1 MSIQN
6 KVALITGGSR
16 GIGRAVSLRLASDGV
31 KLAINYKSDRK
42 SADLVVGLVK
52 EMGVEA
58 LSVQADVSD
67 SSQVDVMVDQVISE
81 FGNVDILVNN
91 AGIIHD
97 SLLMRMSEDVWD
109 EVLNTNL
116 KGTYNCTKAV
126 LRYMVRQRWG
136 RVINV
141 VSVVGIEGN
150 PGQSNYAASKA
161 GVIAFSR
168 SIAKEVASRNITV
181 NSVAPG
187 YISTEIVA
195 DLNPEFKELI
205 LSRIP
210 QNKFGTVEDVSNMV
224 GYLASEEANYI
235 TGEVIR
241 VDGGI
246 ESVSYTHLTL
256 PTILLV

>member
-1 MSIQN
+1 MSISG

-16 GIGRAVSLRLASDGV
+16 GIGRAIALRLAKDGV
-31 KLAINYKSDRK
+31 KIVVNYKANED
-42 SADLVVGLVK
+42 AAQWVVNAV
-52 EMGVEA
+52 EQMGGEA
-58 LSVQADVSD
+58 MTVIADVSD
-67 SSQVDVMVDQVISE
+67 NSSVDDMVKKIDEQW
-81 FGNVDILVNN
+81 GGVDILVNN

-97 SLLMRMSEDVWD
+97 SLLMRMTEDVWD

-126 LRYMVRQRWG
+126 LRFMVRKRWG
-136 RVINV
+136 RIINV

-187 YISTEIVA
+187 YIATEIVE
-195 DLNPEFKELI
+195 DLTPEFRDI
-205 LSRIP
+205 IFSRIP
-210 QNKFGTVEDVSNMV
+210 QNRFGTVDDVANMV
-224 GYLASEEANYI
+224 GY
-235 TGEVIR
+235 
-241 VDGGI
+241 
-246 ESVSYTHLTL
+246 
-256 PTILLV
+256 

>member
-1 MSIQN
+1 MSIHN

-16 GIGRAVSLRLASDGV
+16 GIGRAVAVRLARDGV

-42 SADLVVGLVK
+42 SADSVVDLVN

-58 LSVQADVSD
+58 LAVQADVAD
-67 SSQVDVMVDQVISE
+67 SSQVDSMVDQIVNA

-97 SLLMRMSEDVWD
+97 SLLMRMSEEVWD

-116 KGTYNCTKAV
+116 KGSYNCTKAV
-126 LRYMVRQRWG
+126 LRHMVRQRWG

-246 ESVSYTHLTL
+246 EL
-256 PTILLV
+256 

>member
-1 MSIQN
+1 LSIHN

-16 GIGRAVSLRLASDGV
+16 GIGRAVAVRLARDGV

-42 SADLVVGLVK
+42 SADSVVDLVN

-58 LSVQADVSD
+58 LAVQADVAD
-67 SSQVDVMVDQVISE
+67 SSQVDSMVDQIVNA

-97 SLLMRMSEDVWD
+97 SLLMRMSEEVWD

-116 KGTYNCTKAV
+116 KGSYNCTKAV
-126 LRYMVRQRWG
+126 LRHMVRQRWG

-246 ESVSYTHLTL
+246 EL
-256 PTILLV
+256 

>member
-1 MSIQN
+1 MSN
-6 KVALITGGSR
+6 NGRVALITGGSR
-16 GIGRAVSLRLASDGV
+16 GIGRAIALRLAGDGNKIAV
-31 KLAINYKSDRK
+31 NYKTNEEAAK
-42 SADLVVGLVK
+42 WVVDA
-52 EMGVEA
+52 VEA
-58 LSVQADVSD
+58 MGGEAMAVGADVT
-67 SSQVDVMVDQVISE
+67 QGPEIEAMVKKVEDAW
-81 FGNVDILVNN
+81 GGVDILVNN

-97 SLLMRMSEDVWD
+97 SLLLRMAEDVWD

-116 KGTYNCTKAV
+116 KGTFYCTKAV
-126 LRYMVRQRWG
+126 LRYMVRKRWG
-136 RVINV
+136 RIINV

-161 GVIAFSR
+161 GMIAFSR
-168 SIAKEVASRNITV
+168 SIAKEVASRSITV

-187 YISTEIVA
+187 YISTEIVE

-210 QNKFGTVEDVSNMV
+210 QNRFGTAEDVASLV
-224 GYLASEEANYI
+224 RFLASEEAGYI

-246 ESVSYTHLTL
+246 EL
-256 PTILLV
+256 

>member
-1 MSIQN
+1 M
-6 KVALITGGSR
+6 
-16 GIGRAVSLRLASDGV
+16 
-31 KLAINYKSDRK
+31 
-42 SADLVVGLVK
+42 
-52 EMGVEA
+52 EA
-58 LSVQADVSD
+58 LAVQADVSD
-67 SSQVDVMVDQVISE
+67 SSQVDVMVGQVVST

-97 SLLMRMSEDVWD
+97 SLLMRMSEEIWD

-116 KGTYNCTKAV
+116 KGSYNCTKAV

-246 ESVSYTHLTL
+246 EL
-256 PTILLV
+256 

>member
-1 MSIQN
+1 MSIHN

-16 GIGRAVSLRLASDGV
+16 GIGKAVAIRLARDGV
-31 KLAINYKSDRK
+31 KLAINYKSDKK
-42 SADLVVGLVK
+42 SADLVVGLAN

-58 LSVQADVSD
+58 LAVQADVSD
-67 SSQVDVMVDQVISE
+67 SSQVDVMVGQVVST

-97 SLLMRMSEDVWD
+97 SLLMRMSEEIWD

-116 KGTYNCTKAV
+116 KGSYNCTKAV

-136 RVINV
+136 RVSNV

-150 PGQSNYAASKA
+150 PGQANYAASKA

-168 SIAKEVASRNITV
+168 SIAKEVATRNITV

-235 TGEVIR
+235 TGEVISG
-241 VDGGI
+241 DGGI
-246 ESVSYTHLTL
+246 EL
-256 PTILLV
+256 

>member
-1 MSIQN
+1 
-6 KVALITGGSR
+6 VAT
-16 GIGRAVSLRLASDGV
+16 RLAKDGV
-31 KLAINYKSDRK
+31 RLAINYKSDRK
-42 SADLVVGLVK
+42 SADSVVELVN
-52 EMGVEA
+52 EIGVEA
-58 LSVQADVSD
+58 VAIQADVAD
-67 SSQVDVMVDQVISE
+67 STQVNSMVEQAVDVL
-81 FGNVDILVNN
+81 GNVDILVNN

-97 SLLMRMSEDVWD
+97 SLVMRMSEEIWD

-116 KGTYNCTKAV
+116 KGAYNCTKSV

-136 RVINV
+136 RIINV

-241 VDGGI
+241 IDGGI
-246 ESVSYTHLTL
+246 EL
-256 PTILLV
+256 

>member
-1 MSIQN
+1 MSIHN

-16 GIGRAVSLRLASDGV
+16 GIGKAVAIRLARDGV
-31 KLAINYKSDRK
+31 KLAINYKSDKK
-42 SADLVVGLVK
+42 SADLVVGLAN

-58 LSVQADVSD
+58 LAVQADVSD
-67 SSQVDVMVDQVISE
+67 SSQVDVMVGQVVST

-91 AGIIHD
+91 AGIIND
-97 SLLMRMSEDVWD
+97 SLLMRMSEEIWD

-116 KGTYNCTKAV
+116 KGSYNCTKAV

-150 PGQSNYAASKA
+150 HGQSNYAASKA

-168 SIAKEVASRNITV
+168 ASRNITV

-246 ESVSYTHLTL
+246 EL
-256 PTILLV
+256 

>member
-1 MSIQN
+1 MSIHN

-16 GIGRAVSLRLASDGV
+16 GIGKAVAIRLARDGV
-31 KLAINYKSDRK
+31 KLAINYKSDKK
-42 SADLVVGLVK
+42 SADLVVGLAN

-58 LSVQADVSD
+58 LAVQADVSD
-67 SSQVDVMVDQVISE
+67 SSQVDVMVDQVVST

-97 SLLMRMSEDVWD
+97 SLLMRMSEEIWD

-116 KGTYNCTKAV
+116 KGSYNCTKAV

-246 ESVSYTHLTL
+246 EL
-256 PTILLV
+256 

>member
-1 MSIQN
+1 MSIHN

-16 GIGRAVSLRLASDGV
+16 GIGKAVAIRLARDGV
-31 KLAINYKSDRK
+31 KLAINYKSDKK
-42 SADLVVGLVK
+42 SADLVVGLAN

-58 LSVQADVSD
+58 LAVQADVSD
-67 SSQVDVMVDQVISE
+67 SSQVDVMVGQVVST

-97 SLLMRMSEDVWD
+97 SLLMRMSEEIWD
-109 EVLNTNL
+109 EGLNTNL
-116 KGTYNCTKAV
+116 KGSYNCTKAV

-246 ESVSYTHLTL
+246 EL
-256 PTILLV
+256 

>member
-1 MSIQN
+1 MSIRN

-16 GIGRAVSLRLASDGV
+16 GIGRAVATRLAKDGV
-31 KLAINYKSDRK
+31 RLAINYKSDRK
-42 SADLVVGLVK
+42 SADSVVELVN
-52 EMGVEA
+52 EIGVEA
-58 LSVQADVSD
+58 VAIQADVAD
-67 SSQVDVMVDQVISE
+67 STQVNSMVEQAVDVL
-81 FGNVDILVNN
+81 GNVDILVNN
-91 AGIIHD
+91 AGVIHD
-97 SLLMRMSEDVWD
+97 SLLMRMSEEIWD

-116 KGTYNCTKAV
+116 KGAYNCTKSV

-136 RVINV
+136 RIINV

-241 VDGGI
+241 IDGGI
-246 ESVSYTHLTL
+246 EL
-256 PTILLV
+256 

>member
-1 MSIQN
+1 LSIHN

-16 GIGRAVSLRLASDGV
+16 GIGKAVAIRLARDGV
-31 KLAINYKSDRK
+31 KLAINYKSDKK
-42 SADLVVGLVK
+42 SADLVVGLAN

-58 LSVQADVSD
+58 LAVQADVSD
-67 SSQVDVMVDQVISE
+67 SSQVDVMVGQVVST

-97 SLLMRMSEDVWD
+97 SLLMRMSEEIWD

-116 KGTYNCTKAV
+116 KGSYNCTKAV

-246 ESVSYTHLTL
+246 EL
-256 PTILLV
+256 

>member
-1 MSIQN
+1 MSIHN

-16 GIGRAVSLRLASDGV
+16 GIGKAVAIRLARDGV
-31 KLAINYKSDRK
+31 KLAINYKSDKK
-42 SADLVVGLVK
+42 SADLVVGLAN

-58 LSVQADVSD
+58 LAVQADVSD
-67 SSQVDVMVDQVISE
+67 SSQVDVMVGQVVST

-97 SLLMRMSEDVWD
+97 SLLMRMSEEIWD

-116 KGTYNCTKAV
+116 KGSYNCTKAV

-246 ESVSYTHLTL
+246 ELCRNEM
-256 PTILLV
+256 I

>member
-1 MSIQN
+1 MHN

-16 GIGRAVSLRLASDGV
+16 GIGRAVAVRLARDGV
-31 KLAINYKSDRK
+31 KLAINYKSDRE
-42 SADLVVGLVK
+42 SADLVVGIANK
-52 EMGVEA
+52 MGVEA
-58 LSVQADVSD
+58 LAVQADVSD
-67 SSQVDVMVDQVISE
+67 SSQVDIMVDQIIGTL
-81 FGNVDILVNN
+81 GNVDILVNN

-116 KGTYNCTKAV
+116 KGSYNCTKAV

-246 ESVSYTHLTL
+246 EL
-256 PTILLV
+256 

>member
-1 MSIQN
+1 MSN
-6 KVALITGGSR
+6 NGRVALITGGSR
-16 GIGRAVSLRLASDGV
+16 GIGRAIALRLAGDGNKIAV
-31 KLAINYKSDRK
+31 NYKTNEEAAK
-42 SADLVVGLVK
+42 WVVDA
-52 EMGVEA
+52 VEA
-58 LSVQADVSD
+58 MGGEAMAVGADVT
-67 SSQVDVMVDQVISE
+67 QGPEIEAMVKKVEDAW
-81 FGNVDILVNN
+81 GGVDILVNN

-97 SLLMRMSEDVWD
+97 SLLLRMAEDVWD

-116 KGTYNCTKAV
+116 KGTFYCTKAV
-126 LRYMVRQRWG
+126 LRYMVRKRWG
-136 RVINV
+136 RIINV

-161 GVIAFSR
+161 GMIAFSR
-168 SIAKEVASRNITV
+168 SIAKEVASRSITV

-187 YISTEIVA
+187 YIATEIVE

-210 QNKFGTVEDVSNMV
+210 QNRFGSAEDVASLV
-224 GYLASEEANYI
+224 RFLASEEAGYI

-246 ESVSYTHLTL
+246 EL
-256 PTILLV
+256 

>member
-1 MSIQN
+1 LSIDG

-16 GIGRAVSLRLASDGV
+16 GIGRAIVLALAKQGAKV
-31 KLAINYKSDRK
+31 AINYKANDEAARW
-42 SADLVVGLVK
+42 VVDAVA
-52 EMGVEA
+52 EMGGEA
-58 LSVQADVSD
+58 MAVGADVSRSGEVEDMVKRIVD
-67 SSQVDVMVDQVISE
+67 SWGS
-81 FGNVDILVNN
+81 VDILVNN

-97 SLLMRMSEDVWD
+97 GLLMRMTEEVWD
-109 EVLNTNL
+109 EVIDTNL

-126 LRYMVRQRWG
+126 LRFMVRKRWG
-136 RVINV
+136 RIINV
-141 VSVVGIEGN
+141 VSVVGMEGN

-187 YISTEIVA
+187 YIATEIVA
-195 DLNPEFKELI
+195 DLSQEFKELI
-205 LSRIP
+205 FSRIP
-210 QNKFGTVEDVSNMV
+210 QNRFGSVDDVANMV

-246 ESVSYTHLTL
+246 EL
-256 PTILLV
+256 

>member
-109 EVLNTNL
+109 EVLNTN
-116 KGTYNCTKAV
+116 
-126 LRYMVRQRWG
+126 
-136 RVINV
+136 
-141 VSVVGIEGN
+141 
-150 PGQSNYAASKA
+150 P
-161 GVIAFSR
+161 
-168 SIAKEVASRNITV
+168 
-181 NSVAPG
+181 
-187 YISTEIVA
+187 
-195 DLNPEFKELI
+195 
-205 LSRIP
+205 
-210 QNKFGTVEDVSNMV
+210 
-224 GYLASEEANYI
+224 
-235 TGEVIR
+235 
-241 VDGGI
+241 
-246 ESVSYTHLTL
+246 VSYTHLTL
-256 PTILLV
+256 PTSDLV

>member
-1 MSIQN
+1 LSIHN

-16 GIGRAVSLRLASDGV
+16 GIGRAVAVRLARDGV

-42 SADLVVGLVK
+42 SADLVVDLVN

-58 LSVQADVSD
+58 LAVQADVAD
-67 SSQVDVMVDQVISE
+67 SSQVDSMVDQIVNT

-116 KGTYNCTKAV
+116 KGSYNCTKAV
-126 LRYMVRQRWG
+126 LRHMVRQRWG

-241 VDGGI
+241 IDGGI
-246 ESVSYTHLTL
+246 EL
-256 PTILLV
+256 

>member
-1 MSIQN
+1 MSIHN

-16 GIGRAVSLRLASDGV
+16 GIGKAVAIRLARDGV
-31 KLAINYKSDRK
+31 KLAINYKSDKK
-42 SADLVVGLVK
+42 SADLVVGLAN

-58 LSVQADVSD
+58 LAVQADVSD
-67 SSQVDVMVDQVISE
+67 SSQVDVMVDQVVSTL
-81 FGNVDILVNN
+81 GNVDILVNN

-97 SLLMRMSEDVWD
+97 SLLMRMSEEIWD

-116 KGTYNCTKAV
+116 KGSYNCTKAV

-195 DLNPEFKELI
+195 DLNLEFKELI

-235 TGEVIR
+235 TGEVLR

-246 ESVSYTHLTL
+246 EL
-256 PTILLV
+256 

>member
-1 MSIQN
+1 MSIHN

-16 GIGRAVSLRLASDGV
+16 GIGRAVAVRLARDGV

-42 SADLVVGLVK
+42 SADSVVDLVN

-58 LSVQADVSD
+58 LAVQADVAD
-67 SSQVDVMVDQVISE
+67 SSQVDSMVDQIVNA

-116 KGTYNCTKAV
+116 KGSYNCTKAV
-126 LRYMVRQRWG
+126 LRHMVRQRWG

-246 ESVSYTHLTL
+246 EL
-256 PTILLV
+256 

>member
-31 KLAINYKSDRK
+31 KLAINYKSDKK
-42 SADLVVGLVK
+42 SADLVVGLAK

-67 SSQVDVMVDQVISE
+67 SSQVDVMVDQVVSE

-116 KGTYNCTKAV
+116 KGSYNCTKAV

-246 ESVSYTHLTL
+246 EL
-256 PTILLV
+256 